1 MSTMNNTM
9 NTTENRNYIAEFYK
23 NSNHNYKDFFGAYVA
38 DEKIEKVNKEIKE
51 LFEQIDNKKE
61 ELTRLNTLRYNE
73 MFTPTDKKLLLYYD
87 SDRGNIQAY
96 FDIVTGF
103 AVNVADYDA
112 NETAC
117 VTVGRK
123 AGEFQVVSGYCLP
136 LGAVVLRYYSYKI
149 ATNNARCSFCLTKET
164 IVPVLDYDSPV
175 FDNQGNWTCR
185 PNYFQDVTEFIK
197 KMYNLPNYNHHVS
210 LSQFCRY
217 LQNNKS
223 TEIILRT
230 APEDSMES
238 LLNME
243 VDKAEPINKILG
255 LTKEEYDSLIEKDM
269 LNEFIYVQS
278 TIKSAFSET
287 RRANHDLGKDAFLH
301 YTNEEWIDLIE
312 KSHYWDDELRFNQ
325 VSTNGETPISI
336 CLAAYLR
343 TGWHFTDAIFY
354 KYYSFGKFMDYVC
367 EEASNQGFQS
377 LNSFMNELR
386 DYLSMCDTMNVK
398 PTLYSSYLKQ
408 THDILARNY
417 KIRLTEEQDELFKKR
432 YEDFKDYTTKDG
444 KYIITHP
451 SCAEDIKQEGYNLN
465 HCCAS
470 YINKV
475 IQGTSKLVFLRYA
488 KSIAKSLVTIEICD
502 KAIVQ
507 ARGAS
512 NRSITKEE
520 FAKICE
526 YAQKN
531 ELKVQ
536 VSPRE

>member
-23 NSNHNYKDFFGAYVA
+23 NSNHNYNDFFGAYVA

-51 LFEQIDNKKE
+51 LFEQINNKKE

-123 AGEFQVVSGYCLP
+123 AGEFQVISGYCLP
-136 LGAVVLRYYSYKI
+136 LGAVVFRYYSYKI
-149 ATNNARCSFCLTKET
+149 ATNNARCSFYLTKET

-175 FDNQGNWTCR
+175 FDNQGNWTRR
-185 PNYFQDVTEFIK
+185 PNYFQDATEFIR
-197 KMYNLPNYNHHVS
+197 KMYNLPNYNYPLS
-210 LSQFCRY
+210 LSQFCHC
-217 LQNNKS
+217 LENNKS

-230 APEDSMES
+230 APESS
-238 LLNME
+238 IKNLLDMT

-269 LNEFIYVQS
+269 LNEFIYIQS

-312 KSHYWDDELRFNQ
+312 KSHYWEDELRFNQ

-336 CLAAYLR
+336 CLSAYLR
-343 TGWHFTDAIFY
+343 TGWNFTEAIFY

-386 DYLSMCDTMNVK
+386 DYLAMCDTMNVK

-432 YEDFKDYTTKDG
+432 YEEFKDYTTKDG

-451 SCAEDIKQEGYNLN
+451 SCAEDVKQEGYNLN

-488 KSIAKSLVTIEICD
+488 KSIAKSLVTIEIRD